1 MKKPAIPC
9 IIVDDEA
16 FAAEIISDHIRNIPF
31 LELAGTTTNPIEA
44 IEWIEAGRARLVFL
58 DVQMPGI
65 NGLQFMQL
73 TNGKCHAIIVS
84 GFPEYALN
92 GYEHNVIDYLLKPVS
107 FERFVKASQKALQV
121 FRAMEEKPQG
131 FIFLKGDSR
140 NKFIRVYIQDILFIE
155 GMGNYVKV
163 HSRQGNMLTY
173 QTLRELEETL
183 PAQDF
188 HRVHKSYIVAI
199 DKIEMLVDHEIHIGT
214 NIIPVSETYR
224 EEFYKR
230 IRKI

>member
-31 LELAGTTTNPIEA
+31 LELAGTTTNPVEA

-188 HRVHKSYIVAI
+188 HRVHKSYIVAV
-199 DKIEMLVDHEIHIGT
+199 DKIEMLVDHEIHIGA

>member
-31 LELAGTTTNPIEA
+31 LELAGTTTNPVEA

-188 HRVHKSYIVAI
+188 HRVHKSYIVAV
-199 DKIEMLVDHEIHIGT
+199 DKIEMLEDHEIHIGT

>member
-31 LELAGTTTNPIEA
+31 LELAGTTTNPVEA

-121 FRAMEEKPQG
+121 FMAMEEKPQG

-188 HRVHKSYIVAI
+188 HRVHKSYIVAV
-199 DKIEMLVDHEIHIGT
+199 DKIEMLVDHEIHIGA

>member
-31 LELAGTTTNPIEA
+31 LELAGTTTNPVEA

-107 FERFVKASQKALQV
+107 FGRFVKASQKALQV

-188 HRVHKSYIVAI
+188 HRVHKSYIVAV
-199 DKIEMLVDHEIHIGT
+199 DKIEMLVDHEIHIGA